1 MLRNFFSSRTAFEP
15 SPFRKLMSYILLG
28 AWTFVALFPLYW
40 LLITG
45 FKSRGDIDGSP
56 RYVPFIDFQPT
67 LDAWRRMLAELVNLF
82 DPASRLSIELQV
94 LRPYGNTLIVGVI
107 SAFFALVIGSMAS
120 YALSR
125 FEYQVRTSAILLFIG
140 CVAGLILL
148 IVAGLPW
155 YAALPIMIAVFA
167 MLLLAQRGRNQT
179 RRTAGKIGNNDI
191 AFYMVSQRM
200 LPPIAVILPI
210 YVMYQQLRLLNTLPG
225 LIIVYTATNLP
236 LVIWFMRDYFQSLP
250 LELEE
255 CAFID
260 GANRYQ
266 TLIRIVLPLAVP
278 GLIATFL
285 IVLVFAWNEYTV
297 ALFLTGG
304 DTQTMPMLVAGQNA
318 TRGPQWDNIS
328 VLVTLMVAPI
338 VAIAIALERF
348 IVRGLLVG
356 AVKG

>member
-1 MLRNFFSSRTAFEP
+1 MNSPIRRFFQSRTAFEP
-15 SPFRKLMSYILLG
+15 SPFRKVISYILLG
-28 AWTFVALFPLYW
+28 AWTFVALFPFYW
-40 LLITG
+40 LFTTG
-45 FKSRGDIDGSP
+45 FKTRDAIDGTP
-56 RYVPFIDFQPT
+56 RYLPFIDFTPT
-67 LDAWRRMLAELVNLF
+67 LAAWERVLGQT
-82 DPASRLSIELQV
+82 ELQV
-94 LRPYGNTLIVGVI
+94 FRPYFNTLLTATI
-107 SAFFALVIGSMAS
+107 SALLALVIGATAS

-125 FEYQVRTSAILLFIG
+125 YQYRVRPGLIG
-140 CVAGLILL
+140 AFAACVAGMVLL
-148 IVAGLPW
+148 IALGLAWP
-155 YAALPIMIAVFA
+155 AALGV
-167 MLLLAQRGRNQT
+167 MLGVYIILAWAILKYRRPRGT
-179 RRTAGKIGNNDI
+179 IGNNDI
-191 AFYMVSQRM
+191 AFWLVSQRM

-225 LIIVYTATNLP
+225 LIIIYTATNLP

-250 LELEE
+250 IELEE

-266 TLIRIVLPLAVP
+266 TLLRVVLPLAIP
-278 GLIATFL
+278 GLVATFL

-304 DTQTMPMLVAGQNA
+304 DTQTMPLLVAGQNA

-338 VAIAIALERF
+338 VAIAIILERF